1 MMLPAKRLIKRAKRS
16 SLTRQRSGAL
26 DAFAS
31 PPPAHALARKRGV
44 SEPTVLSTPYRLR
57 KVPYPPLISYR
68 IPESAQPTPQP
79 LLHDDGHCGREFA
92 KIPSID
98 Y

>member
-1 MMLPAKRLIKRAKRS
+1 MRNHSISFLVYLYVAPFTCYFNPDQYDNDDFCRAGMMLPAKRLIKRAKRS
-16 SLTRQRSGAL
+16 SLTRQRSGVL

-57 KVPYPPLISYR
+57 KVPYPP
-68 IPESAQPTPQP
+68 
-79 LLHDDGHCGREFA
+79 
-92 KIPSID
+92 
-98 Y
+98 